1 MTIHYSV
8 DSLND
13 VFNSEEFTSELRS
26 KENNT
31 DIKSLI
37 KFLDSIE
44 TNKLYHRTG
53 LSVNAVRCRVGMGR
67 AEHEGPT

>member
-31 DIKSLI
+31 DIISLI
-37 KFLDSIE
+37 TFLDSIE
-44 TNKLYHRTG
+44 TNKLYQEILLNG
-53 LSVNAVRCRVGMGR
+53 
-67 AEHEGPT
+67 